1 MELKQLRHLKAD
13 GTLPEQQQQAA
24 AEGIAAEGD
33 SDSAARDTKA
43 RHSKHEQHQHAQ
55 ARAQQQH
62 QQIQQQVERNLGMQ
76 TREEDDVDLLQH
88 LIEHGITQHGLL
100 GGPYKRLILLGA
112 FDPLKLVQRLGQ
124 QIPANDEKDSAA
136 AAALLQQAAVLSLS
150 KYAAVSKTFC
160 DELLGPQTTTLHAL
174 ISLLFAKEGRPELG
188 APREGAP
195 RGGPPTPLEGP
206 RTRLPKDVEP
216 PGLKDAILVCFGD
229 LTCRHPNALEPY
241 NDYVFSLLR
250 EGAVSGQLTAV
261 HVLTHLTMTG
271 MIKPKGRLL
280 VNMLLLQ
287 LQYPQQQDQPPRDRR
302 VEEAA
307 RTFFFEVDR
316 KDPLAV
322 LTALPE
328 LLTALA
334 IATAAPDSSSPP
346 PQGAAAA
353 AAAAGS
359 SAHVAAAEGPVATG
373 RRQDRERLLAF
384 ILEFTKGRRQSEA
397 LIDKICIRVSSLAS
411 AGSPSQ
417 GQPLSLE
424 DGSSDSLDA
433 LFGTQGGG
441 GALWPLGAPGPRA
454 VTLQGASQEALSSC
468 LFVYLGALSAL
479 VLGAPNITKALQRL
493 CGCWHLL
500 RTSVGASEAA
510 ATQLRDLC
518 KKAAMKAAN
527 KNKAGT
533 SATGKA
539 AFSLPARWVKKS
551 VSALKSVTEELLL
564 KIAAARGYSDAEGV
578 S

>member
-1 MELKQLRHLKAD
+1 MALAAASEEPLLRGCFVGAPQEPCPVLLPPIKGPPSPLRLAQLLFLAGHVALRTCVLLEQLQMELKQLRHLKAD
-13 GTLPEQQQQAA
+13 GTLPEQQQQAAA

-188 APREGAP
+188 APR
-195 RGGPPTPLEGP
+195 GGPPTPLEGP

-216 PGLKDAILVCFGD
+216 PGLKDAILV
-229 LTCRHPNALEPY
+229 HPNALEPY

-287 LQYPQQQDQPPRDRR
+287 LQYPQQQDQPPRDWR

-307 RTFFFEVDR
+307 RTFFFE
-316 KDPLAV
+316 LAA
-322 LTALPE
+322 LLALPFS
-328 LLTALA
+328 ASA
-334 IATAAPDSSSPP
+334 IAL
-346 PQGAAAA
+346 
-353 AAAAGS
+353 
-359 SAHVAAAEGPVATG
+359 
-373 RRQDRERLLAF
+373 RRF

-397 LIDKICIRVSSLAS
+397 LIDKICIR
-411 AGSPSQ
+411 
-417 GQPLSLE
+417 E
-424 DGSSDSLDA
+424 
-433 LFGTQGGG
+433 
-441 GALWPLGAPGPRA
+441 
-454 VTLQGASQEALSSC
+454 
-468 LFVYLGALSAL
+468 
-479 VLGAPNITKALQRL
+479 
-493 CGCWHLL
+493 
-500 RTSVGASEAA
+500 
-510 ATQLRDLC
+510 
-518 KKAAMKAAN
+518 
-527 KNKAGT
+527 
-533 SATGKA
+533 
-539 AFSLPARWVKKS
+539 S

-564 KIAAARGYSDAEGV
+564 KIAAARGYSDAEGGLSLADEGLEIMLREELKEV
-578 S
+578 GKDTEKENEGEGGRRKQAEGEPPRSEVAPQSKSKPKETDSLTTQHGDFSLAPWVLVHTLYTDCALYIGGLASPLPQKPLPLCRETRHYNLHYRRHGMQRQYPPLPPEASYAFLA